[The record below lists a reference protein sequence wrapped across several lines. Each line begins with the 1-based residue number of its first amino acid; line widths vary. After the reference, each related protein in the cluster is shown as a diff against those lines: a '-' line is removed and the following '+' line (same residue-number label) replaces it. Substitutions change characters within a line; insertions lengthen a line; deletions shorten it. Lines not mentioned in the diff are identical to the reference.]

1 MPHKQEIAKSAKR
14 LEWVKPVLA
23 KLSAGRAEIG
33 GTVSADGAL
42 GS

>member
-1 MPHKQEIAKSAKR
+1 MPHRRQMAKSIKR
-14 LEWVKPVLA
+14 LEWVKPELI

-33 GTVSADGAL
+33 GTVSPDGAL